1 METVTSRKN
10 ALIRHFRSLA
20 SDRAYRYQAEEYI
33 CDGMKQLREAL
44 AFGAEIG
51 HVLTATATAGEIPPQ
66 LNVSLLDAELLR
78 YVSPLEN
85 SPGPVFSVR
94 MNPTDLPEAP
104 ERVLVLESVQDPGN
118 VGTVLRTA
126 AAFGIDL
133 VILCGDCADPY
144 NPKTVRSTMGA
155 MFRQRFVLM
164 DSDAL
169 TEQLKAWKLP
179 LYGAALSERA
189 KDIGEYDLS
198 RCAVA
203 VGNEGHGLR
212 AEFLAACQGE
222 LLIPMMPD
230 SESLNAAVA
239 AGVIMWE
246 MCRQARG

>member
-20 SDRAYRYQAEEYI
+20 SERAYRNKAGEFV
-33 CDGMKQLREAL
+33 CDGVKQLREAL
-44 AFGAEIG
+44 SFGAEITR
-51 HVLTATATAGEIPPQ
+51 VLTTAATVQEIPPH
-66 LNVSLLDAELLR
+66 LSVSLVDAELLR

-94 MNPTDLPEAP
+94 MNASALPENP
-104 ERVLVLESVQDPGN
+104 ERVLVLENVQDPGN

-126 AAFGIDL
+126 SAFGIDL

-155 MFRQRFVLM
+155 TFRQRFVLM
-164 DSDAL
+164 DRDEL
-169 TEQLKAWKLP
+169 TERLRGWGLP

-189 KDIGEYDLS
+189 RDIGCYDLS

-203 VGNEGHGLR
+203 VGNEGHGLS
-212 AEFLAACQGE
+212 AALLAACQGE

-230 SESLNAAVA
+230 SESLNAAMA

-246 MCRQARG
+246 MRRQTRG